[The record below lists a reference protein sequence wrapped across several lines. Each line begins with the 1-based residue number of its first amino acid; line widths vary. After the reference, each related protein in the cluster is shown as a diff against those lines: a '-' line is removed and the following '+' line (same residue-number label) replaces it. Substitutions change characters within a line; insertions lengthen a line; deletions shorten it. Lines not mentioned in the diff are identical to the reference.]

1 MTIVDYERTLLNCE
15 DMLMQWWLPRKKGVG
30 DLKEDYIKKIR
41 TPVMV
46 LGLRSDFS
54 QLVETTLRV
63 EQSLEKD
70 GSK

>member
-1 MTIVDYERTLLNCE
+1 MVATEEERCRRFERGLH
-15 DMLMQWWLPRKKGVG
+15 
-30 DLKEDYIKKIR
+30 KKIR